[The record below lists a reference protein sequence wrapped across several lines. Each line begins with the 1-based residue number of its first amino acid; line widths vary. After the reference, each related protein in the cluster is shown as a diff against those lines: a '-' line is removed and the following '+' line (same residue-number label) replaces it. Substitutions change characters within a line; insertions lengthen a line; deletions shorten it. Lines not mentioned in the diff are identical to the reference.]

1 MSVYDNDTGE
11 MCPGCVLE
19 ATDDQITVRC
29 DDGVDGYYSPGY
41 LTWDQD
47 AWTDLSHHR
56 SVGR

>member
-1 MSVYDNDTGE
+1 
-11 MCPGCVLE
+11 VLE